1 MTAGPGTRV
10 AAEVVARRQS
20 ALLRLSTEIAA
31 AHDEDA
37 VCLSAVDGLHDEAL
51 GYDFVGV
58 FLLDAA
64 TGDRVLRASVG
75 LHRPERNLR
84 LPPGEGLSERA
95 ILDGRLHYS
104 PRVRQE
110 PLYVS
115 GAAGGCEV
123 DVPIIVDDDVV
134 GVLVVESTDED
145 AFGQGDFEIL
155 NAAAQQTGIAIG
167 RVRLLRAERRRADEQ
182 KALLETLSDLSA
194 ELELEK
200 LLQALLERAVRLL
213 GATGG
218 ELAIYDEGA
227 HELAIAASHQM
238 GTNAV
243 GNRMALGEGAMGR
256 VAETHEPLVVPHYQ
270 DWEGRSDKYTQSTVQ
285 SVMAAPL
292 LIGQRLVGA
301 IAMVHASPGHAFTP
315 EDERLL
321 QLFAPQAAVAIE
333 NARLFTAEHRR
344 AEEQR
349 ALLETMQDLVSELE
363 LEKLLQHV
371 LERAVTL
378 LDVTGGELAI
388 YDDDA
393 GELVIAASHNMG
405 TNAVGTRMALGEGAM
420 GQVAQTHRS
429 LIIPRYQDWEGRSDK
444 YTQSTVQSVMAAP
457 LLIGDRLLGA
467 IASVHSDPTRQFG
480 DKDLELLELF
490 APQAAIAIENA
501 RLFTAARKQ
510 KQFFEDLVQ
519 NNPVAIVTLDLDFNI
534 TSCNPAF
541 ERLFG
546 WAESEVIG
554 RNLDELINTE
564 ETLEE
569 AAAYTEQAHEG
580 IVAAGMGRRRRKD
593 GTLVDVELAGVSVMV
608 DGERVGIMGLY
619 HDITELLETRQAAE
633 AANQAKSQFLAS
645 MSHELR
651 TPLNAVIGY
660 SEMLEEEA
668 QEAGHAQYVPD
679 LEKIG
684 SAGKHLLGLING
696 ILDLSKIEA
705 GKMDLYLE
713 EFELV
718 GVLDEVSATVAPLL
732 EKNGNTLARKTGE
745 LGRMQADVTKVRQVL
760 LNLLSNANKFTEQ
773 GTIRVSADVDGPD
786 WIEIAVADSGI
797 GMTPEQMGRL
807 FEAFAQA
814 EASTTR
820 RYGGTGLGL
829 AISRR
834 FCRMMGG
841 DITVA
846 SEPGVGSTFTVRL
859 PRRVDAAAPLEAT
872 APAGVVPEEGTGT
885 GESGTLLV
893 IDDDPEVHTLLRH
906 WLAREGYRVE
916 GAADG
921 AAGLAR
927 ARELRPD
934 AVILDVLMPGVDG
947 WSVLETLRADA
958 ELGEV
963 PVIILSMLDDR
974 RLGFALG
981 ASDYLT
987 KPVEASRLLDAL
999 GRYCPDRERPVLV
1012 VEDDPGARDLL
1023 RRIMEREGWTV
1034 LEAENGRVALDRLA
1048 DAHPQLLLLDLMMP
1062 EMDGFELAARLRT
1075 MPEWQQLPII
1085 VVTARDLSPED
1096 RARLNGSVVAVLQKG
1111 AYGAQELLAEVR
1123 HAIARDGGST
1133 SRRPSSEP

>member
-1 MTAGPGTRV
+1 MTPDPGTHV

-37 VCLSAVDGLHDEAL
+37 VCLSTVDGLHDEAL

-58 FLLDAA
+58 FLLDPAS
-64 TGDRVLRASVG
+64 GDRVLRANVG
-75 LHRPERNLR
+75 WHGPEKNLHLA
-84 LPPGEGLSERA
+84 PGQGLSERA
-95 ILDGRLHYS
+95 ILDGQLHYS
-104 PRVRQE
+104 PHVREE

-123 DVPIIVDDDVV
+123 DVPIAVDDEVV

-155 NAAAQQTGIAIG
+155 HAAAQQTGIAIG
-167 RVRLLRAERRRADEQ
+167 RVRLLQAERRRADEQ
-182 KALLETLSDLSA
+182 KALLETLSDLSG

-200 LLQALLERAVRLL
+200 LLQSLLERAVRLL

-218 ELAIYDEGA
+218 ELGIYDEGA
-227 HELAIAASHQM
+227 HELVIAASHQM

-243 GNRMALGEGAMGR
+243 GSRMSPGEGAMGR
-256 VAETHEPLVVPHYQ
+256 VAETLEPLVVPHYQ
-270 DWEGRSDKYTQSTVQ
+270 EWEGRSDKYTQSTVQ

-301 IAMVHASPGHAFTP
+301 IAMVHASPGHAFNAQ
-315 EDERLL
+315 DEQLV

-371 LERAVTL
+371 LGRAVAL
-378 LDVTGGELAI
+378 LGVTGGELAI
-388 YDDDA
+388 YDEGP

-405 TNAVGTRMALGEGAM
+405 TNAVGTRMTLGEGAM
-420 GQVAQTHRS
+420 GRVAQTHRS
-429 LIIPRYQDWEGRSDK
+429 LIIPRYQDWEGRSGK

-467 IASVHSDPTRQFG
+467 IASVHSDPTRRFG

-510 KQFFEDLVQ
+510 KQFFEDLVL

-564 ETLEE
+564 ETLAE

-580 IVAAGMGRRRRKD
+580 IVATGIGRRRRKD

-619 HDITELLETRQAAE
+619 HDITELLEARQAAE
-633 AANQAKSQFLAS
+633 SANQAKSQFLAS

-668 QEAGHAQYVPD
+668 QESGHGQYVPD

-684 SAGKHLLGLING
+684 AAGKHLLGLING

-713 EFELV
+713 EFELAE
-718 GVLDEVSATVAPLL
+718 VLDEVSSTVAPLL
-732 EKNGNTLARKTGE
+732 EKNGNTLVRETGE
-745 LGRMQADVTKVRQVL
+745 LGWVQADVTKVRQVL
-760 LNLLSNANKFTEQ
+760 LNLLSNASKFTEQ
-773 GTIRVSADVDGPD
+773 GTIRLTADATQDEDGVE
-786 WIEIAVADSGI
+786 WLEIAVADSGI
-797 GMTPEQMGRL
+797 GMTPEQMERL
-807 FEAFAQA
+807 FEAFSQA

-859 PRRVDAAAPLEAT
+859 PRRVGSAAPADAAASVEE
-872 APAGVVPEEGTGT
+872 AGVLEEGAGT

-921 AAGLAR
+921 ASGLER

-947 WSVLETLRADA
+947 WSVLEQLRADA
-958 ELGEV
+958 ELSHV

-987 KPVEASRLLDAL
+987 KPVDAARLLDAL
-999 GRYCPDRERPVLV
+999 HRHCTDRERPVLV
-1012 VEDDPGARDLL
+1012 VEDDPAARAML
-1023 RRIMEREGWTV
+1023 RRTMEREGWSV
-1034 LEAENGRVALDRLA
+1034 LEAENGRVALERLSEA
-1048 DAHPQLLLLDLMMP
+1048 QPQLLLLDLMMP
-1062 EMDGFELAARLRT
+1062 EMDGFEL
-1075 MPEWQQLPII
+1075 
-1085 VVTARDLSPED
+1085 
-1096 RARLNGSVVAVLQKG
+1096 
-1111 AYGAQELLAEVR
+1111 
-1123 HAIARDGGST
+1123 
-1133 SRRPSSEP
+1133 